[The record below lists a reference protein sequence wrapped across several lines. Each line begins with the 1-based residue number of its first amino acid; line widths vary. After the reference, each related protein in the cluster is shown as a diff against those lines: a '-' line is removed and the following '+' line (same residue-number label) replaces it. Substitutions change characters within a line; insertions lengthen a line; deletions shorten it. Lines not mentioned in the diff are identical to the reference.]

1 MPKGN
6 GASPGQVLEQ
16 CRADHDK
23 LKQLIRPVRGFN
35 EARDQ
40 IEALR
45 ARWPKAFPLQAHE
58 VRPLETATLD
68 IIVNEMGWTRP
79 YARAVLAVWKKRTA
93 YCRAILAYPTRFR

>member
-1 MPKGN
+1 VKSETG
-6 GASPGQVLEQ
+6 
-16 CRADHDK
+16 
-23 LKQLIRPVRGFN
+23 RGFN

-79 YARAVLAVWKKRTA
+79 YARAVLAVLEEAHRLLPGDSRLSDQVQVRLKIAACPLRSARISSKPLIVA
-93 YCRAILAYPTRFR
+93 